1 MKVSVRGTGMNVVRR
16 KELSVNASNHSFFE
30 KKAFPLFE
38 NIDFKKGPLQLLTEG
53 RGAINNYCIVIMVVG
68 SIEADIPAFR

>member
-38 NIDFKKGPLQLLTEG
+38 ILITKKPPAIAYRGPWG
-53 RGAINNYCIVIMVVG
+53 NK
-68 SIEADIPAFR
+68 